1 MTREEQLAFLKEVIQ
16 KEAEHLARLADQ
28 VDEGYLE
35 AARLLAECRGHVLV
49 GGAGTSNAVAAR
61 LAHLLS
67 CSGVPA
73 LFIHPAD
80 SLHGTSGAIRPE
92 DTVIAISK
100 GGETAEVVKFAT
112 IAKERGAKLIA
123 FTERPDS
130 PLGLMAHA
138 VVRVRVAPDADPF
151 GMIATTS
158 SLANAIV
165 GDAFCALLLKL
176 KGYTLEEF
184 ARTHPGGAVG
194 RKLAEMGFEGRRC
207 GL

>member
-1 MTREEQLAFLKEVIQ
+1 
-16 KEAEHLARLADQ
+16 
-28 VDEGYLE
+28 
-35 AARLLAECRGHVLV
+35 
-49 GGAGTSNAVAAR
+49 VAAR

-100 GGETAEVVKFAT
+100 GGETAEVVKFAA

-123 FTERPDS
+123 FTERDS
-130 PLGLMAHA
+130 PLGSMAHA

-165 GDAFCALLLKL
+165 GDAFCTLLLKL

-194 RKLAEMGFEGRRC
+194 CKLAEMGFEGRRC